1 MLFQCLHIG
10 VRIAAEYHVFLADET
25 DTHAAF
31 HLERPRDNAR
41 TVQLAVDNARAD
53 RKAVQSDYQTEQC
66 CAVADLNGFR
76 HVEHAEQF
84 LGKIKGIAVSLLKN
98 QRRIGFQF
106 IERDTLPVCERM
118 VLIDEHMRCGSE
130 QFLEHELTFA
140 QQLGEHGFVAFGQ
153 IQQTQLAFA
162 RRHIINDLTGLCF
175 PQDKT
180 VLVRV
185 VLLDNLDECVHR
197 ERIVLT

>member
-1 MLFQCLHIG
+1 
-10 VRIAAEYHVFLADET
+10 
-25 DTHAAF
+25 
-31 HLERPRDNAR
+31 
-41 TVQLAVDNARAD
+41 
-53 RKAVQSDYQTEQC
+53 
-66 CAVADLNGFR
+66 
-76 HVEHAEQF
+76 
-84 LGKIKGIAVSLLKN
+84 
-98 QRRIGFQF
+98 
-106 IERDTLPVCERM
+106 M

-130 QFLEHELTFA
+130 QLLEHKLTFA
-140 QQLGEHGFVAFGQ
+140 QQLGEHGFVALGQ

-162 RRHIINDLTGLCF
+162 RRHIINDLAGLRF